1 LKIHEFGP
9 FRLEPAE
16 RQLRRDGKPLPLT
29 PKAFDTLLVLVE
41 NAGRAVGKDELM
53 EKVWPGTSVEEA
65 TLAQNIFA
73 LRKALAGAQHIE
85 TVPKFG
91 YRFVTPV
98 REVAAPA
105 RKVVLAVLPFENLSG
120 DVAQEYFSDG
130 LTDEMIAQLGRLN
143 PAQLGV
149 IARTS
154 AMKYKQ
160 TAKTVSEIGREL
172 SVSYVVEGTVR
183 RAGSRVRVTAK
194 LVQVADQTQVWS
206 ESYDR
211 AFDDV
216 LGLQSEI
223 AQAIAREIKIKLTPA
238 AAKRL
243 ADSGAISPQAH
254 EAYLKGRYFWSKRT
268 EEALQKGI
276 VHFQEAIT
284 HEPRYAAAYD
294 GLSDS
299 YVMLACRGVLPAR
312 QTFQKARQA
321 VLKALE
327 IDGALGEGYATLAH
341 LRLHDWDWTDLDAD
355 FRRALE
361 LNPAHAFAYYWYG
374 EYLLAMG
381 RVDESIAMVTTAHA
395 MDPLSS
401 VLSAAFSMLLYLAR
415 RYDAA
420 VDRLNEALDL
430 DAGHF
435 LLHLRLGL
443 VYLQT
448 GLPEAAI
455 DEMQNA
461 VSLSGRSTE
470 TLAGLAQ
477 AYGAA
482 GRRADMQAILAELDE
497 QSAQRY
503 VSPYNLARVH
513 AASGDADL
521 AFSWLERAWEER
533 NPDLIELVSEPV
545 FDPVRPDP
553 RFADLLRRVG
563 WTA

>member
-1 LKIHEFGP
+1 MKIHEFGP

-268 EEALQKGI
+268 EDALQKGI

-341 LRLHDWDWTDLDAD
+341 LRLHDWDWTNLDAD

-420 VDRLNEALDL
+420 VDRLREALDL

-497 QSAQRY
+497 QSDQRY

-521 AFSWLERAWEER
+521 AFNWLERAWQER

>member
-1 LKIHEFGP
+1 
-9 FRLEPAE
+9 
-16 RQLRRDGKPLPLT
+16 
-29 PKAFDTLLVLVE
+29 
-41 NAGRAVGKDELM
+41 
-53 EKVWPGTSVEEA
+53 
-65 TLAQNIFA
+65 
-73 LRKALAGAQHIE
+73 
-85 TVPKFG
+85 
-91 YRFVTPV
+91 
-98 REVAAPA
+98 
-105 RKVVLAVLPFENLSG
+105 VVLAVLPFENLSG

-130 LTDEMIAQLGRLN
+130 LTDEMITQLGRLN

-154 AMKYKQ
+154 AMRYKQ

-172 SVSYVVEGTVR
+172 SVSCVVEGTVR

-223 AQAIAREIKIKLTPA
+223 AQAIAREIKIQLTPA

-243 ADSGAISPQAH
+243 AGSGAISPQAH
-254 EAYLKGRYFWSKRT
+254 EAYLKGRYFWNKRT
-268 EEALQKGI
+268 EDALQKGI
-276 VHFQEAIT
+276 VHFQEAIA

-321 VLKALE
+321 VMKALE

-341 LRLHDWDWTDLDAD
+341 VRLHDWDWTSLDAD

-374 EYLLAMG
+374 EYLMAMG

-420 VDRLNEALDL
+420 LDRLREALDL

-448 GLPEAAI
+448 GWPESAI

-477 AYGAA
+477 AYGGA
-482 GRRADMQAILAELDE
+482 GRRADMQAILRELDE
-497 QSAQRY
+497 QSDQRY

-513 AASGDADL
+513 AASGDHDL
-521 AFSWLERAWEER
+521 AFSRLERAWQER

-553 RFADLLRRVG
+553 RFTDLLRRVG

>member
-1 LKIHEFGP
+1 MKIHEFGP

-16 RQLRRDGKPLPLT
+16 RQLRRDGRPLPLT

-268 EEALQKGI
+268 EDALQKGI

-312 QTFQKARQA
+312 ETFQKARTA
-321 VLKALE
+321 VLTALE
-327 IDGALGEGYATLAH
+327 IDAALGEGYATLAH
-341 LRLHDWDWTDLDAD
+341 VRLHDWDWAGLDEA
-355 FRRALE
+355 FQRALE
-361 LNPAHAFAYYWYG
+361 LNPGHAFAYYWYG
-374 EYLLAMG
+374 EYLMTMG

-420 VDRLNEALDL
+420 VDRLREALDL

-455 DEMQNA
+455 DEMQKA

-482 GRRADMQAILAELDE
+482 GRRADMQAILGELDE
-497 QSAQRY
+497 QSDQRY

-513 AASGDADL
+513 AASGDPDL
-521 AFSWLERAWEER
+521 AFSWLERAWQER

>member
-268 EEALQKGI
+268 EDALQKGI

-521 AFSWLERAWEER
+521 AFTWLERAWEER

>member
-1 LKIHEFGP
+1 
-9 FRLEPAE
+9 
-16 RQLRRDGKPLPLT
+16 
-29 PKAFDTLLVLVE
+29 
-41 NAGRAVGKDELM
+41 
-53 EKVWPGTSVEEA
+53 
-65 TLAQNIFA
+65 
-73 LRKALAGAQHIE
+73 
-85 TVPKFG
+85 
-91 YRFVTPV
+91 
-98 REVAAPA
+98 
-105 RKVVLAVLPFENLSG
+105 
-120 DVAQEYFSDG
+120 
-130 LTDEMIAQLGRLN
+130 
-143 PAQLGV
+143 
-149 IARTS
+149 
-154 AMKYKQ
+154 
-160 TAKTVSEIGREL
+160 
-172 SVSYVVEGTVR
+172 
-183 RAGSRVRVTAK
+183 
-194 LVQVADQTQVWS
+194 
-206 ESYDR
+206 
-211 AFDDV
+211 
-216 LGLQSEI
+216 
-223 AQAIAREIKIKLTPA
+223 
-238 AAKRL
+238 
-243 ADSGAISPQAH
+243 
-254 EAYLKGRYFWSKRT
+254 
-268 EEALQKGI
+268 
-276 VHFQEAIT
+276 
-284 HEPRYAAAYD
+284 
-294 GLSDS
+294 
-299 YVMLACRGVLPAR
+299 
-312 QTFQKARQA
+312 
-321 VLKALE
+321 
-327 IDGALGEGYATLAH
+327 
-341 LRLHDWDWTDLDAD
+341 
-355 FRRALE
+355 
-361 LNPAHAFAYYWYG
+361 
-374 EYLLAMG
+374 MG

-521 AFSWLERAWEER
+521 AFTWLERAWEER

>member
-16 RQLRRDGKPLPLT
+16 RQLRRDGRPLPLT

-41 NAGRAVGKDELM
+41 NAGRAVGKGELM

-98 REVAAPA
+98 HEVAAPA

-130 LTDEMIAQLGRLN
+130 LTDEMITQLGRLN

-223 AQAIAREIKIKLTPA
+223 ARAIAREIKIKLTPA

-268 EEALQKGI
+268 EDALQKGI

-341 LRLHDWDWTDLDAD
+341 LRLHDWDWTNLDAD

-420 VDRLNEALDL
+420 VDRLREALDL

-482 GRRADMQAILAELDE
+482 GRRADMQAILGELDE
-497 QSAQRY
+497 QSDQRY
-503 VSPYNLARVH
+503 VSPYNRARVH

-521 AFSWLERAWEER
+521 AFSWLERAWQER